1 MEKRKNKIFIL
12 YIKMADK
19 THRGK
24 CANKA
29 GRPCKG
35 KDGNKNKRGGC
46 ANKAGRPCGKK
57 K

>member
-1 MEKRKNKIFIL
+1 MAEKS
-12 YIKMADK
+12 
-19 THRGK
+19 HRSK

-46 ANKAGRPCGKK
+46 GNKAGRPCGKK